1 MTLLDIEVVVVV
13 GSKESCSTGGALA
26 VDCNTTW
33 QAGAAEDVATG
44 CRQHSAAF
52 SPGSSKSVEANRTA
66 QGGENGCRR
75 FGLRMGLIRGRWRV
89 CEVNG
94 GVHYPLV
101 CLLTN
106 IDCLIRDC
114 LIRFTLT

>member
-1 MTLLDIEVVVVV
+1 MPLLDIEVVVVV
-13 GSKESCSTGGALA
+13 GSRKSCPTGGALA

-89 CEVNG
+89 C
-94 GVHYPLV
+94 
-101 CLLTN
+101 
-106 IDCLIRDC
+106 
-114 LIRFTLT
+114 